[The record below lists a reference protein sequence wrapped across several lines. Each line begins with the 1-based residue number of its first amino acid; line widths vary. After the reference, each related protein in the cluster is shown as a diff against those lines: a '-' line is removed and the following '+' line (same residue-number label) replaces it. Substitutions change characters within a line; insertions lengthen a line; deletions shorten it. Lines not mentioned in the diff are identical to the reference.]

1 MTCRVG
7 TPDIFIKVTL
17 EHLQQ
22 NVEGGSLTRV
32 FLELW
37 SFSLWKRP
45 QEPDVSVT
53 CRLGL
58 AFVYILNLLSEY
70 ILPSY
75 FPAAGGNCDSFRL
88 TSSTLKNIFLVVGLV
103 SESFYF
109 LCGIPLARKEEEMSR
124 SYVAV
129 SAAMASASVGQRS
142 IKFSFEEDVQAM
154 PGHVWLVVFKNST
167 LAEEATNGF
176 ILKEQRVRPKLVAE
190 RFVRATVEYIPPDAS
205 MREIEEALERF
216 ADVVSL
222 KEPTCLLTLPKN

>member
-1 MTCRVG
+1 M
-7 TPDIFIKVTL
+7 
-17 EHLQQ
+17 
-22 NVEGGSLTRV
+22 
-32 FLELW
+32 
-37 SFSLWKRP
+37 
-45 QEPDVSVT
+45 
-53 CRLGL
+53 
-58 AFVYILNLLSEY
+58 
-70 ILPSY
+70 
-75 FPAAGGNCDSFRL
+75 
-88 TSSTLKNIFLVVGLV
+88 VGLV

-142 IKFSFEEDVQAM
+142 IKFSFEEDVKDFDVVRALLVSFDEEEIERVQAM

-190 RFVRATVEYIPPDAS
+190 RFVTATVEYIPPDAS
-205 MREIEEALERF
+205 MHEIEEALERF

-222 KEPTCLLTLPKN
+222 KELCLRDFPGIKNSKQRAVLKPREGGLPSLLPHPGL